1 MAEVR
6 KGSRISGEARDQ
18 MATEMRRRYEEE
30 GWSIRRIAAD
40 VNRSYGFVHRVL
52 SESGVP
58 LRGRGGATRRKAK
71 T

>member
-1 MAEVR
+1 MAEVK

-18 MATEMRRRYEEE
+18 MAAEMKRRYEE

-58 LRGRGGATRRKAK
+58 LRGRGGATRRKAAK